1 MNAKREKSEKSEKVD
16 ATAVPY
22 TEAVRELDEILTEI
36 ERADVDLDRLAGR
49 VERASELVKLLKARI
64 RETELKV
71 TRIVEELEEE
81 DVPAPTA
88 DDSALR
94 PEALEAGGEPPETE
108 AEDVPF

>member
-1 MNAKREKSEKSEKVD
+1 MNAKREKSEKVGE
-16 ATAVPY
+16 TAVPY

-71 TRIVEELEEE
+71 TRIVEELKEEE
-81 DVPAPTA
+81 PPSTTA
-88 DDSALR
+88 DDPTPR
-94 PEALEAGGEPPETE
+94 PDALEAGGEPPETE
-108 AEDVPF
+108 PEDVPF